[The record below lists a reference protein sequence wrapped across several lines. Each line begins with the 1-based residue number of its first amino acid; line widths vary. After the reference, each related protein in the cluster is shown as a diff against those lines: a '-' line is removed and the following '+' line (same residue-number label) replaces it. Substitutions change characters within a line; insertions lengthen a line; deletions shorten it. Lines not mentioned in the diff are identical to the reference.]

1 MTTEVDIKE
10 DDIWGR
16 APELLS
22 ILLKDHTLSSPTEQ
36 ANIFWA
42 TDDYAHLGK
51 GYGYHDPILPSL
63 ITGENGNVIMP
74 RILKHKD
81 LQTARSKDMAEVFTP
96 SWICNAQNNLID
108 EAWFGRAN
116 VFNHPEDHEDGT
128 HSWTTHAGKITFP
141 EDERKTW
148 KNYVR
153 ANRLEITC
161 GEAPYIVS
169 RYDTTT
175 GEPIDI
181 PNRIG
186 LLDRKLRIVSENTST
201 SAEWLDMT
209 QEAYKSIYAYEWQGD
224 SLLLAREAMLIS
236 FIEYYKQKFGK
247 MPLYKSV
254 RYIAYIISWNVWQM
268 DGQRGVI
275 PGSCHENKTVSTSL
289 FGEDE
294 VQITPCMGCQRDD
307 IKLHNGTYCL
317 VKDWGA
323 TDPSTGKRGKRIRF
337 IDLIKS

>member
-1 MTTEVDIKE
+1 MATKVDIKE

-22 ILLKDHTLSSPTEQ
+22 ILLKDHTLSTSTEQ
-36 ANIFWA
+36 VNIFWA
-42 TDDYAHLGK
+42 TDDYTHLGT
-51 GYGYHDPILPSL
+51 GYSYHDPITPPL

-74 RILKHKD
+74 RILKHQA

-116 VFNHPEDHEDGT
+116 VFNHPEEHEDGT
-128 HSWTTHAGKITFP
+128 HSWTPQTEKINFP
-141 EDERKTW
+141 DDEHKTW

-153 ANRLEITC
+153 AKRLEITC

-186 LLDRKLRIVSENTST
+186 LLDRKLRIISENTTT
-201 SAEWLDMT
+201 SGEWLDMA

-236 FIEYYKQKFGK
+236 FIEYYQQKFGK

-268 DGQRGVI
+268 DGLRGVI
-275 PGSCHENKTVSTSL
+275 PSSCHENKTISPSL

-294 VQITPCMGCQRDD
+294 VKITPCLGCQKDD
-307 IKLHNGTYCL
+307 IKLHNGIYCL

-323 TDPSTGKRGKRIRF
+323 KDPTTGKRGKRIRF
-337 IDLIKS
+337 IDLIK

>member
-1 MTTEVDIKE
+1 MTNEVDILE

-42 TDDYAHLGK
+42 TDDYAHLGE
-51 GYGYHDPILPSL
+51 GYAYHDPILPSL
-63 ITGENGNVIMP
+63 ITGEHGNVIKP

-81 LQTARSKDMAEVFTP
+81 LQTTRSKDMAEVFTP

-108 EAWFGRAN
+108 EAWFGKAD
-116 VFNHPEDHEDGT
+116 VFNHPIDLEDGSHT
-128 HSWTTHAGKITFP
+128 WQTVNGKILFP
-141 EDERKTW
+141 EGKTW
-148 KNYVR
+148 KDYVR
-153 ANRLEITC
+153 AKRLEITC

-175 GEPIDI
+175 GESI
-181 PNRIG
+181 PLQDRIG
-186 LLDRKLRIVSENTST
+186 LLDRKLRVVGENTTT
-201 SAEWLDMT
+201 SAEWLDMA
-209 QEAYKSIYAYEWQGD
+209 QDAYKSIYAYEWQGD
-224 SLLLAREAMLIS
+224 SLLLAREAML
-236 FIEYYKQKFGK
+236 FTFMEYYKEKFGK
-247 MPLYKSV
+247 LPMYKSI

-268 DGQRGVI
+268 DGLRGVI
-275 PGSCHENKTVSTSL
+275 PDTCHDNKTISTSL

-294 VQITPCMGCQRDD
+294 VTITPCKGCEKDD
-307 IKLHNGTYCL
+307 IRLHNGTYCL

-323 TDPSTGKRGKRIRF
+323 TDPTTKKRGKRIRF
-337 IDLIKS
+337 IDLIKQS

>member
-1 MTTEVDIKE
+1 MTNEVDILE

-42 TDDYAHLGK
+42 TDDYAHLGE
-51 GYGYHDPILPSL
+51 GYAYHDPILPSL
-63 ITGENGNVIMP
+63 ITGEHGNVIKP

-81 LQTARSKDMAEVFTP
+81 LQTTRSKDMAEVFTP

-108 EAWFGRAN
+108 EAWFGKAD
-116 VFNHPEDHEDGT
+116 VFNHPIDLEDGSHT
-128 HSWTTHAGKITFP
+128 WQTVNGKILFP
-141 EDERKTW
+141 EGKTW
-148 KNYVR
+148 KDYVR
-153 ANRLEITC
+153 AKRLEITC

-175 GEPIDI
+175 GEPIPLQD
-181 PNRIG
+181 RIG
-186 LLDRKLRIVSENTST
+186 LLDRKLQVVGENTTT
-201 SAEWLDMT
+201 SAEWLDMA
-209 QEAYKSIYAYEWQGD
+209 QDAYKSIYAYEWQGD
-224 SLLLAREAMLIS
+224 SLLLAREAML
-236 FIEYYKQKFGK
+236 FTFMEYYKEKFGK
-247 MPLYKSV
+247 LPMYKSI

-268 DGQRGVI
+268 DGLRGVI
-275 PGSCHENKTVSTSL
+275 PDTCHDNKTVSTSL

-294 VQITPCMGCQRDD
+294 VTITPCKGCEKDD
-307 IKLHNGTYCL
+307 IRLHNGTYCL

-323 TDPSTGKRGKRIRF
+323 TDPTTKKRGKRIRF
-337 IDLIKS
+337 IDLIKQS

>member
-1 MTTEVDIKE
+1 MTNEVDILE

-42 TDDYAHLGK
+42 TDDYAHLGE
-51 GYGYHDPILPSL
+51 GYAYHDPILPSL
-63 ITGENGNVIMP
+63 ITGEHGNVIKP

-81 LQTARSKDMAEVFTP
+81 LQTTRSKDMAEVFTP

-108 EAWFGRAN
+108 EAWFGKAD
-116 VFNHPEDHEDGT
+116 VFNHPIDLEDGSHT
-128 HSWTTHAGKITFP
+128 WQTINGKILFP
-141 EDERKTW
+141 EGKTW
-148 KNYVR
+148 KDYVR
-153 ANRLEITC
+153 AKRLEITC

-175 GEPIDI
+175 GEPIPLQD
-181 PNRIG
+181 RIG
-186 LLDRKLRIVSENTST
+186 LLDRKLRVVGENTT
-201 SAEWLDMT
+201 TPAEWLDMA
-209 QEAYKSIYAYEWQGD
+209 QDAYKSIYAYEWQGD
-224 SLLLAREAMLIS
+224 SLLLAREAML
-236 FIEYYKQKFGK
+236 FTFMEYYKEKFGK
-247 MPLYKSV
+247 LPMYKSI

-268 DGQRGVI
+268 DGLRGVI
-275 PGSCHENKTVSTSL
+275 PDTCHDNKTTSTSL

-294 VQITPCMGCQRDD
+294 VTITPCKGCEKDD
-307 IKLHNGTYCL
+307 ILLHNGTYCL

-323 TDPSTGKRGKRIRF
+323 TDPTTKKRGKRIRF
-337 IDLIKS
+337 IDLIKQS

>member
-1 MTTEVDIKE
+1 MTNEVDIIE

-22 ILLKDHTLSSPTEQ
+22 ILLKDHTLSSPSEQ
-36 ANIFWA
+36 AYIFWA

-51 GYGYHDPILPSL
+51 GYQYHDPILPSL
-63 ITGENGNVIMP
+63 ITGEHGNIIMP

-96 SWICNAQNNLID
+96 SWICNTQNNLID
-108 EAWFGRAN
+108 EAWFGRPD
-116 VFNHPEDHEDGT
+116 VFNRPIDLEDGSHT
-128 HSWTTHAGKITFP
+128 WQTNPDKIVFP
-141 EDERKTW
+141 EGKTW
-148 KNYVR
+148 KDYVR

-175 GEPIDI
+175 GKPI
-181 PNRIG
+181 PLKERIG
-186 LLDRKLRIVSENTST
+186 LLDRKLRVISENTTT
-201 SAEWLDMT
+201 SAEWLTLAQD
-209 QEAYKSIYAYEWQGD
+209 AYKSIYAYEWQGD

-236 FIEYYKQKFGK
+236 FVEYYQEKFGK
-247 MPLYKSV
+247 LPMYKSI

-268 DGQRGVI
+268 DGLRGVV
-275 PGSCHENKTVSTSL
+275 PDTCHETKTISTSL
-289 FGEDE
+289 FGDDE
-294 VQITPCMGCQRDD
+294 VSTTPCMGCQKND
-307 IKLHNGTYCL
+307 IRLHNGKYCL

-323 TDPSTGKRGKRIRF
+323 TDAITKKRGKRIRF
-337 IDLIKS
+337 IDLIKQS

>member
-1 MTTEVDIKE
+1 MTNEVDILE

-42 TDDYAHLGK
+42 TDDYAHLGE
-51 GYGYHDPILPSL
+51 GYAYHDPILSSL
-63 ITGENGNVIMP
+63 ITGEHGNVIKP

-81 LQTARSKDMAEVFTP
+81 LQTTRSKDMAEVFTP

-108 EAWFGRAN
+108 EAWFGKAD
-116 VFNHPEDHEDGT
+116 VFNHPIDLEDGSHT
-128 HSWTTHAGKITFP
+128 WQTVNGKILFP
-141 EDERKTW
+141 EGKTW
-148 KNYVR
+148 KDYVR
-153 ANRLEITC
+153 AKRLEITC

-175 GEPIDI
+175 GESI
-181 PNRIG
+181 PLQDRIG
-186 LLDRKLRIVSENTST
+186 LLDRKLRVVGENTTT
-201 SAEWLDMT
+201 SAEWLDMA
-209 QEAYKSIYAYEWQGD
+209 QDAYKSIYAYEWQGD
-224 SLLLAREAMLIS
+224 SLLLAREAML
-236 FIEYYKQKFGK
+236 FTFMEYYKEKFGK
-247 MPLYKSV
+247 LPMYKSI

-268 DGQRGVI
+268 DGLRGVI
-275 PGSCHENKTVSTSL
+275 PDTCHDNKTISTSL

-294 VQITPCMGCQRDD
+294 VTITPCKGCEKDD
-307 IKLHNGTYCL
+307 IRLHNGTYCL

-323 TDPSTGKRGKRIRF
+323 TDPTTKKRGKRIRF
-337 IDLIKS
+337 IDLIKQS

>member
-1 MTTEVDIKE
+1 MTTEVDILE

-36 ANIFWA
+36 ANIFWG
-42 TDDYAHLGK
+42 TDNYAHLGK
-51 GYGYHDPILPSL
+51 GYQYYDPITPPL
-63 ITGENGNVIMP
+63 ITGEHGNVIMP

-108 EAWFGRAN
+108 EAWFGRAD
-116 VFNHPEDHEDGT
+116 VFNRPIDLENST
-128 HSWTTHAGKITFP
+128 HSWQTNPDKIVFP
-141 EDERKTW
+141 EGKTW

-175 GEPIDI
+175 GMPIPLKD
-181 PNRIG
+181 RIG
-186 LLDRKLRIVSENTST
+186 LLDRKLRIVSENTTT
-201 SAEWLDMT
+201 SAEWLSMA
-209 QEAYKSIYAYEWQGD
+209 QNAYKSIYAYEWQGD
-224 SLLLAREAMLIS
+224 SLLLAREAMLVS
-236 FIEYYKQKFGK
+236 FIEYYQEKFGK
-247 MPLYKSV
+247 MPQYKSI

-268 DGQRGVI
+268 DGQKGVI
-275 PGSCHENKTVSTSL
+275 PGSCHENKTIATSL

-294 VQITPCMGCQRDD
+294 VTITPCMGCQKED
-307 IKLHNGTYCL
+307 IRLHNGTYSI

-323 TDPSTGKRGKRIRF
+323 TDPATGKRGKRIRF
-337 IDLIKS
+337 IDLIK